1 MALKSKTLQKS
12 VLLWKNTVNSMQIVE
27 SFGKNVFVGEKMVGY
42 IDREG
47 IFINRQK
54 FADITPEGEIS
65 FGAKKLGYVDD
76 DGYIIIKDKEVGYID
91 NDNNFVFYSIKGF

>member
-1 MALKSKTLQKS
+1 
-12 VLLWKNTVNSMQIVE
+12 MQIVE

-42 IDREG
+42 IDRQG

-65 FGAKKLGYVDD
+65 LGTKKLGYVDE

-91 NDNNFVFYSIKGF
+91 NDNNFVFYDIKF

>member
-1 MALKSKTLQKS
+1 
-12 VLLWKNTVNSMQIVE
+12 MQIVE

-91 NDNNFVFYSIKGF
+91 NNNNFVFYDIKFR